1 MTMNK
6 EIERKFAVKE
16 VPPDLLTN
24 IKAEL
29 TQTYA
34 LGLRFRSKET
44 NQHTVSFV
52 TYKGPASESGMSR
65 TEIEKVCPNW
75 IVRLVQLLC
84 KKTVHKTRYYL
95 PIYTRRLGFPIL
107 RCAEL
112 DIYHGANKGL
122 LTVEVEL
129 GDEIEEITP
138 PDWFGDELTGDKKY
152 DNYSLTTTPYTTWK

>member
-1 MTMNK
+1 MNK

-16 VPPDLLTN
+16 VPPDLRN
-24 IKAEL
+24 SIKAEFV
-29 TQTYA
+29 QTYA
-34 LGLRFRSKET
+34 FGLRFRAKEA
-44 NQHTVSFV
+44 NGHTVSFV

-75 IVRLVQLLC
+75 IVRLVHLLC

-122 LTVEVEL
+122 MTVEVEL

-152 DNYSLTTTPYTTWK
+152 DNYSLATTPYTTWKL

>member
-129 GDEIEEITP
+129 GDEIEEINP
-138 PDWFGDELTGDKKY
+138 PDWFGEDLTGDKKY
-152 DNYSLTTTPYTTWK
+152 DNYSLAMTPYTTWK

>member
-1 MTMNK
+1 MNK

-44 NQHTVSFV
+44 NQRTVSFV

-75 IVRLVQLLC
+75 IVRLVHLLC

-129 GDEIEEITP
+129 GDEIEEINP
-138 PDWFGDELTGDKKY
+138 PDWFGEDLTGDKKY
-152 DNYSLTTTPYTTWK
+152 DNYSLAMTPYTTWK